1 MKQRKA
7 YYSRKAGKI
16 VAEGKRNNKTIYLFS
31 IPSIPNI
38 LKSSLFTE
46 EKKAKI
52 MANYQSLDIIQEKQ
66 PKQPEKVVP
75 INIVRT
81 KENNDKLDNFD
92 LDPDDLIKEVQ
103 GGGK

>member
-16 VAEGKRNNKTIYLFS
+16 VAEGKRNNKTIYLFT
-31 IPSIPNI
+31 IPSISNI

-46 EKKAKI
+46 EKKTKI
-52 MANYQSLDIIQEKQ
+52 MTNYQSLDVFQDKPLKQ
-66 PKQPEKVVP
+66 PKKVRS
-75 INIVRT
+75 INIGRT
-81 KENNDKLDNFD
+81 PKDNDKLDDF
-92 LDPDDLIKEVQ
+92 DPDDLIKEVQ

>member
-31 IPSIPNI
+31 IPSIPKLI
-38 LKSSLFTE
+38 ESSLFTE
-46 EKKAKI
+46 EKKVKI

-66 PKQPEKVVP
+66 PKQPETVPP
-75 INIVRT
+75 INIIPT
-81 KENNDKLDNFD
+81 EEEHDTLDDF
-92 LDPDDLIKEVQ
+92 DPDDLIKEVQ
-103 GGGK
+103 GGGKIC

>member
-16 VAEGKRNNKTIYLFS
+16 VAEGKRNNKTIYLFT
-31 IPSIPNI
+31 IPSISNI

-52 MANYQSLDIIQEKQ
+52 MEKYQSLDVFQDKP
-66 PKQPEKVVP
+66 PKQSEKVRS
-75 INIVRT
+75 INIVGT
-81 KENNDKLDNFD
+81 PNNDDKLDDF
-92 LDPDDLIKEVQ
+92 DPDDLIEEIKE
-103 GGGK
+103 GKSK

>member
-16 VAEGKRNNKTIYLFS
+16 VAEGKRNNKTIYLFT
-31 IPSIPNI
+31 IPSIAAL

-46 EKKAKI
+46 EKKTKI
-52 MANYQSLDIIQEKQ
+52 MANYQSLDIIQDK
-66 PKQPEKVVP
+66 PLKQPEKVRS

-81 KENNDKLDNFD
+81 QENDDKLDD
-92 LDPDDLIKEVQ
+92 LDPDDLIEEIKED
-103 GGGK
+103 KK

>member
-16 VAEGKRNNKTIYLFS
+16 VAEGKRNNKTIYLFT

-46 EKKAKI
+46 EKKTKI
-52 MANYQSLDIIQEKQ
+52 MEKYQSLDIIQDKP
-66 PKQPEKVVP
+66 PKQSEKVRS
-75 INIVRT
+75 INNMRT
-81 KENNDKLDNFD
+81 QENDDKLDDF
-92 LDPDDLIKEVQ
+92 DPDHLIEEIKE
-103 GGGK
+103 GKK

>member
-52 MANYQSLDIIQEKQ
+52 RANYQSLDIIQEKQ
-66 PKQPEKVVP
+66 SKQSKTVPP

-81 KENNDKLDNFD
+81 EDNDDKLDDF
-92 LDPDDLIKEVQ
+92 DPDDFIKEVQ
-103 GGGK
+103 KGKK